1 MLPGF
6 WTPSSHP
13 VSLPVLSRVLQ
24 RSVLPGA
31 VISHR
36 TAAELLGVPLPSEL
50 RHATSKQLHCTVPTG
65 SRRRCGPRV
74 VVHMRRQEGTR
85 SCTGVLVSDE
95 VSLLC
100 ELAADLTFGELVAAC
115 DHLVGPR
122 AVRPRLPLAE
132 LRRRTDAAG
141 RMNGIKAVREA
152 VLAAR
157 ERVES
162 PKETEMR
169 LLLAA
174 HGYAEPC
181 VNLTVSE
188 PGTGKTYRID
198 LAYPRQ
204 RIAIEY
210 DGDWHRTDRT
220 RFRRDRR
227 KDDVLHEL
235 GWRVVRVVDTD
246 LDSPSEFLARLNHL
260 GAPRT

>member
-1 MLPGF
+1 
-6 WTPSSHP
+6 
-13 VSLPVLSRVLQ
+13 
-24 RSVLPGA
+24 
-31 VISHR
+31 
-36 TAAELLGVPLPSEL
+36 
-50 RHATSKQLHCTVPTG
+50 
-65 SRRRCGPRV
+65 
-74 VVHMRRQEGTR
+74 
-85 SCTGVLVSDE
+85 
-95 VSLLC
+95 
-100 ELAADLTFGELVAAC
+100 
-115 DHLVGPR
+115 
-122 AVRPRLPLAE
+122 
-132 LRRRTDAAG
+132 
-141 RMNGIKAVREA
+141 MNGIKAVRVA

-181 VNLTVSE
+181 VNLTMSE

-246 LDSPSEFLARLNHL
+246 LDSPSEFRARLNHL